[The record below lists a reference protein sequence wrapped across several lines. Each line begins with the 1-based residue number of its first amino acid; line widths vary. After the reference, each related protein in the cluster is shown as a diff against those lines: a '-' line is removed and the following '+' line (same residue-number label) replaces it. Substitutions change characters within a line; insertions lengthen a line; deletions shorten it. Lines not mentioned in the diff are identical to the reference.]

1 MKKKVKKTYK
11 VTNAK
16 NPIIVKKQSKYNI
29 NRWAVCG
36 KDNLLLNTY
45 CWRIFNYLKNN
56 SKKQNLWKEL
66 CELWGS
72 DFRTHTT
79 KKNGYIVKTN

>member
-36 KDNLLLNTY
+36 KITY
-45 CWRIFNYLKNN
+45 CLTRIAGEYLII
-56 SKKQNLWKEL
+56 SKTIQKTKFME
-66 CELWGS
+66 
-72 DFRTHTT
+72 RTL
-79 KKNGYIVKTN
+79 